1 MAWEEWEQLKAAAA
15 ERRSTGMQPN
25 QLSANPGGSPPSGRG
40 NDGGDRLKHSA
51 QPWNRAAK
59 TADDL
64 RISTRTTRTTL
75 TTAHAGAAGEPTGLA
90 SLAELKGVLTSWEER
105 LGAVHD
111 ECESL
116 EPALR
121 AVGKELVGVDAGIA
135 AKADAVRVARG
146 GDAR

>member
-1 MAWEEWEQLKAAAA
+1 MAWEEWEQLKASAA
-15 ERRSTGMQPN
+15 ERQSTGVQLN
-25 QLSANPGGSPPSGRG
+25 QLPANSGGSAPSGRG
-40 NDGGDRLKHSA
+40 NGGGDRLKHSA

-64 RISTRTTRTTL
+64 RISTNTTRTTL
-75 TTAHAGAAGEPTGLA
+75 TTAHAGVAGGLTGLA

-105 LGAVHD
+105 LGAVRD

-116 EPALR
+116 EPRLR
-121 AVGKELVGVDAGIA
+121 TVGKELVGVDAGVA
-135 AKADAVRVARG
+135 AKADAVRVSQG